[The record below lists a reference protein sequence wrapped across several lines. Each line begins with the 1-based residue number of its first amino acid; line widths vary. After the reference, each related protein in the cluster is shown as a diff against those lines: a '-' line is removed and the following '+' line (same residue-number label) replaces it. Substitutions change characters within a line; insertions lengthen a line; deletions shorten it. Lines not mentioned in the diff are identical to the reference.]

1 MLPAI
6 NGWYLASYTTS
17 LTPSETGIQHELE
30 AAISDSSFS
39 CGGIVPSCW
48 SYHVPGKN
56 LSSCYLW
63 PPYWPWFRAALVWV
77 KWHHSQTSGLLC
89 INVSPVTNKNGK
101 TRLEIQAGTWWSPFS
116 VLSFRSDVEPKPLLQ
131 LLFKVEN
138 PSCHYDSQ
146 KNKKQSST
154 LTYRPASPFP
164 LEENGFCVKLSQ
176 PNPKPRD
183 VCFRFC
189 YKARTQAKFGKKRKK
204 KNLGKVSSISRPI
217 YGFEWK
223 PYSIH
228 YFHRGL
234 IWNQAQTGSFKLT
247 FASSYTENQTQHIF
261 LSIQAHRVLIRMNN
275 SQSPLL

>member
-1 MLPAI
+1 MVSCFLTQQASLPVRWEFSMSWKLQFLTAPSLVVALFPVADLTMCQAKIHPPAI
-6 NGWYLASYTTS
+6 FGL
-17 LTPSETGIQHELE
+17 H
-30 AAISDSSFS
+30 AIK
-39 CGGIVPSCW
+39 C
-48 SYHVPGKN
+48 
-56 LSSCYLW
+56 
-63 PPYWPWFRAALVWV
+63 WPWFRAALVWV

-89 INVSPVTNKNGK
+89 INVLPVANKDGK
-101 TRLEIQAGTWWSPFS
+101 TRLEIQAGTCWSPFS

-138 PSCHYDSQ
+138 TSCHYHSQ
-146 KNKKQSST
+146 KNKNQSST
-154 LTYRPASPFP
+154 LTYRPTSPFP

-189 YKARTQAKFGKKRKK
+189 YKARTQAKFGKKRK

-261 LSIQAHRVLIRMNN
+261 PSIQAHRILIRRSN
-275 SQSPLL
+275 SQSPVL

>member
-89 INVSPVTNKNGK
+89 INVSPVTNKDGK

-204 KNLGKVSSISRPI
+204 K
-217 YGFEWK
+217 
-223 PYSIH
+223 
-228 YFHRGL
+228 
-234 IWNQAQTGSFKLT
+234 IWAKFQAYQDRFMVLSGNPTQFTTFTEVWSETRHKLA
-247 FASSYTENQTQHIF
+247 ASSW
-261 LSIQAHRVLIRMNN
+261 
-275 SQSPLL
+275 LLLQVTLKIKHSTSS